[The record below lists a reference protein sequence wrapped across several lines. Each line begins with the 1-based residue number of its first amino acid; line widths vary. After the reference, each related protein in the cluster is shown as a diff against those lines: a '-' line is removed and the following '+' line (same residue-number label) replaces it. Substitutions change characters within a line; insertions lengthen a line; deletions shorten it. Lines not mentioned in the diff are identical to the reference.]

1 MSARDYTTRV
11 LRPIVN
17 DGKIHRPG
25 ELVLIHSPNIRMSM
39 VRNGTVEYAS
49 PDRAPPTP
57 KPRAGKPD
65 GSA

>member
-25 ELVLIHSPNIRMSM
+25 ETGADSQPKHPNEH
-39 VRNGTVEYAS
+39 GT
-49 PDRAPPTP
+49 
-57 KPRAGKPD
+57 
-65 GSA
+65 